1 MKRIFEHPPEEQT
14 GKRYWRSLG
23 ELSDTPEFRGWLERE
38 FPSGAAQLQGDE
50 WSRRGFLKLMGA
62 SMALAG
68 FGLTSCRRPEAHLVP
83 FTKSVE
89 WAIPGKALFYATAMP
104 RRTGALPL
112 VVTTHD
118 GRPTKIDGNPLHP
131 ASGGATDVFAQA
143 SILDLYDPARSKRFV
158 EKGEK
163 DEKGKKVENF
173 ERRDRFSFENYLAEL
188 RAKIAADGG
197 AGLAFLVEEV
207 HSPTRERL
215 RAELL
220 KVYPRMRWCVYDP
233 LLTEAQSFATQLSF
247 GDNVR
252 LIPRFERADVILA
265 LDSDFLDC
273 GEGDLAGV
281 RAFSSRRRVS
291 AAKDSMN
298 RLYVVENRFTLTGA
312 MADHRLRCPASQ
324 IPAFTR
330 ALAGKIA
337 AATKDQGLASTIAT
351 LTEPANAMKFDDQ
364 WLTECANDLM
374 AKPGASLVLAGS
386 HQPVVVQLM
395 AYAINSALKNVGATV
410 IVREFVRAPK
420 TNSCL
425 QLAGEVNAGRIKQLF
440 IFGGDPVYNAPKGL
454 TIDRESHAPVDWP
467 DLQKKVPDVIRLGYY
482 EDATSELSRWHVPAA
497 HYLEAWGDALTSDGA
512 YLAVQPMILPL
523 FGGMSEIELMNLLL
537 GGPKIEGPELVQE
550 TFRASAPPGDFQ
562 AAWSQL
568 LRDGFASHV
577 ALKEKPPTFN
587 ANNAGGV
594 AHTLW
599 ATASNPTLDAPE
611 IVLTR
616 SYSMDDG
623 RYINN
628 GWLQELPDPVTKLT
642 WDNAA
647 LMSPVLAKHLGV
659 KSGDLIN
666 IAITETTKDA
676 NKNPIRR
683 ELVIAALISPGH
695 ADNSISI
702 SLGYGRKKTGPVGE
716 EAGFNGF
723 LLRTSSNPHYIA
735 VDGKTVQAITV
746 TTSPTPKPTG
756 TPTPAPSGK
765 QKQLHTLGVYPLSI
779 TQDHWSIEGRGLVRE
794 ASIEKYRED
803 PEFVKKIAG
812 DDHLPPKLPSL
823 YSHPPLTADQQWGM
837 SVDLNVC
844 TGCSACIVACQS
856 ENNIPIVGKLQV
868 SHGRAMHWLRLDRY
882 YASAKPFNQDRGEYP
897 EDPEMVH
904 EPMMCQHCENAP
916 CETVCPV
923 NATVHSEDGLN
934 VMAYN
939 RCIGTR
945 YCANNCP
952 FKVRR
957 FNYFDYNQR
966 PIGKKKIG
974 PITVF
979 QEYLGPLTEKGAP
992 DTVKLQKNP
1001 NVTVRMRGVME
1012 KCTYC
1017 VQRIEEAKIAA
1028 KVRAGASDKTLIPRD
1043 SFTSACAQA
1052 CPTEAIVFGD
1062 VKDPE
1067 SRVSKMKMQDRNYR
1081 LLEYLNVKTRTS
1093 YLARI
1098 RNPNPKMPDAHKIG
1112 VASLDHHGP
1121 THAESSHA
1129 PKGQHDFNQHQHN
1142 EATPTPSSQPD
1153 HSHHDDA
1160 APAASPSAT
1169 PEHQH

>member
-1 MKRIFEHPPEEQT
+1 MKRVFEHPPEKMT
-14 GKRYWRSLG
+14 GKRYWRSLD
-23 ELSDTPEFRGWLERE
+23 EFSETPEFRGWLERE
-38 FPSGAAQLQGDE
+38 FPSGAAQLNGDE

-68 FGLTSCRRPEAHLVP
+68 FGLTSCRRPEMHLVP

-89 WAIPGKALFYATAMP
+89 WTIPGKALYYATAMP
-104 RRTGALPL
+104 RRTGAIPL
-112 VVTTHD
+112 IAATVD
-118 GRPTKIDGNPLHP
+118 GRPIKIEGNPLHP
-131 ASGGATDVFAQA
+131 ASGGATDTFAQA

-158 EKGEK
+158 EKGQR
-163 DEKGKKVENF
+163 DEKGKKVDSYET
-173 ERRDRFSFENYLAEL
+173 RDRAAFEKYLGDL
-188 RAKIAADGG
+188 RTKIASDGG

-220 KVYPRMRWCVYDP
+220 KAYPKMRWCVYDP

-247 GDNVR
+247 GDNAR
-252 LIPRFERADVILA
+252 LVPRFERADVVLA

-273 GEGDLAGV
+273 GEGDLAGI
-281 RAFSSRRRVS
+281 RAFTSRRRVGE
-291 AAKDSMN
+291 AKDAMN

-312 MADHRLRCPASQ
+312 MADHRMRCPASQ

-330 ALAGKIA
+330 ALAAKIA
-337 AATKDQGLASTIAT
+337 VATKDQGLASTIAT
-351 LTEPANAMKFDDQ
+351 LTEPVNAMPFDDA
-364 WLTECANDLM
+364 WLSECANDLM
-374 AKPGASLVLAGS
+374 AKPGASLVVAGA

-395 AYAINSALKNVGATV
+395 VYAINAALKNVGATV
-410 IVREFVRAPK
+410 VVREFLKAPK
-420 TNSCL
+420 TNSIL
-425 QLAGEVNAGRIKQLF
+425 QLAGEINAGRIKQLF
-440 IFGGDPVYNAPKGL
+440 ILGGDPVYNAPKGI
-454 TIDRESHAPVDWP
+454 TIDKDTKAPVDWP
-467 DLQKKVPDVIRLGYY
+467 DLQRKVPDVVRLGYY
-482 EDATSELSRWHVPAA
+482 EDETSELSNWHVPAA
-497 HYLEAWGDALTSDGA
+497 HYLESWGDALTSDGA
-512 YLAVQPMILPL
+512 YVAIQPMILPL
-523 FGGMSEIELMNLLL
+523 FGGLSELDLINALL
-537 GGPKIEGPELVQE
+537 GRPKVEGPELVQE

-562 AAWSQL
+562 AAWSQM
-568 LRDGFASHV
+568 LRDGFATHIT
-577 ALKEKPPTFN
+577 LKEKPPTFN
-587 ANNAGGV
+587 SNNAGGV

-599 ATASNPTLDAPE
+599 STPPNPTMDAPE

-616 SYSMDDG
+616 SYNVDDG

-647 LMSPVLAKHLGV
+647 LISPAMAKHLGV
-659 KSGDLIN
+659 ESGDLIN
-666 IAITETTKDA
+666 IAVTETTKDA
-676 NKNPIRR
+676 QQKNIRR

-702 SLGYGRKKTGPVGE
+702 SLGYGRKKTGPIGE

-735 VDGKTVQAITV
+735 VDSKTVEAISV
-746 TTSPTPKPTG
+746 TTAATPVESKPERPG
-756 TPTPAPSGK
+756 MNPAPPSPSASPK
-765 QKQLHTLGVYPLSI
+765 VRAHTLGTYALAV

-794 ASIEKYRED
+794 ATIEKYRED

-812 DDHLPPKLPSL
+812 DEELPHKLPSI
-823 YSHPPLTADQQWGM
+823 YSHPPLSSEQQWGM
-837 SVDLNVC
+837 AVDLNVC

-868 SHGRAMHWLRLDRY
+868 QHGRAMHWLRLDRY
-882 YASAKPFNQDRGEYP
+882 YASEKPFNQDRGEYP
-897 EDPEMVH
+897 ENPEMVH

-957 FNYFDYNQR
+957 FNFFDYNQR

-974 PITVF
+974 PLSVY
-979 QEYLGPLTEKGAP
+979 QEYIAPFTEKGAP

-1028 KVRAGASDKTLIPRD
+1028 HVKAGASDKTRIPRD

-1067 SRVSKMKMQDRNYR
+1067 SKVSKIKMQDRNYR
-1081 LLEYLNVKTRTS
+1081 LLEYLNVNTRTS

-1098 RNPNPKMPDAHKIG
+1098 RNPNPKMPDAGRIA
-1112 VASLDHHGP
+1112 VASLGHEGP
-1121 THAESSHA
+1121 EGPDKA
-1129 PKGQHDFNQHQHN
+1129 KHDFNQHDKGALN
-1142 EATPTPSSQPD
+1142 PTEKP
-1153 HSHHDDA
+1153 
-1160 APAASPSAT
+1160 
-1169 PEHQH
+1169 

>member
-1 MKRIFEHPPEEQT
+1 MKRVFEHPPVKLT

-38 FPSGAAQLQGDE
+38 FPAGAAQLEGDE

-104 RRTGALPL
+104 RRTGAIPL

-131 ASGGATDVFAQA
+131 ASGGATDAFAQA

-158 EKGEK
+158 EKGERI
-163 DEKGKKVENF
+163 EGGKKVENF
-173 ERRDRFSFENYLAEL
+173 ETRDRKAFEKYLAQL
-188 RAKIAADGG
+188 RSKIVVEGG

-215 RAELL
+215 RAELQ
-220 KVYPRMRWCVYDP
+220 KVFPKMRWCVYDP
-233 LLTEAQSFATQLSF
+233 LLTEAQSFATQMSF
-247 GDNVR
+247 GENSR
-252 LIPRFERADVILA
+252 LVPRLDRADVVLA

-273 GEGDLAGV
+273 GDGDLAAV

-291 AAKDSMN
+291 AAKDTMN

-324 IPAFTR
+324 ISAFAF
-330 ALAGKIA
+330 ALAGKVA
-337 AATKDQGLASTIAT
+337 AATKDAGLFTTIAT
-351 LTEPANAMKFDDQ
+351 LKPPEGAAEKFNEQ
-364 WLTECANDLM
+364 WLTEVANDLLS
-374 AKPGASLVLAGS
+374 KPGASLVLAGS
-386 HQPVVVQLM
+386 HQPVVVQFL
-395 AYAINSALKNVGATV
+395 AYAVNSALKNIGATL
-410 IVREFVRAPK
+410 IVREFARNSK
-420 TNSCL
+420 TNSIL
-425 QLAGEVNAGRIKQLF
+425 QLAGEISGGRIKQLF
-440 IFGGDPVYNAPKGL
+440 IFGGDPVYNAPRGI
-454 TIDRESHAPVDWP
+454 TQDRETKGPVDWA
-467 DLQKKVPDVIRLGYY
+467 DLQKKVPDVVRLGHY
-482 EDATSELSRWHVPAA
+482 EDATSALSHWHVPAA
-497 HYLEAWGDALTSDGA
+497 HYLEAWGDALTFEGA
-512 YLAVQPMILPL
+512 YLAIQPMILPL
-523 FGGMSEIELMNLLL
+523 FGGLSEIELMNAVL
-537 GGPKIEGPELVQE
+537 GAPKMEGPELVQE
-550 TFRASAPPGDFQ
+550 TFRATTPPGDF
-562 AAWSQL
+562 ATAWSRL

-577 ALKEKPPTFN
+577 VLKDKPPTFN

-599 ATASNPTLDAPE
+599 APPPVPTLDSPE
-611 IVLTR
+611 VVLVR
-616 SYSMDDG
+616 SYAMDDG

-628 GWLQELPDPVTKLT
+628 GWLQELPDPITKLT

-647 LMSPVLAKHLGV
+647 IMSPVLAKHLGV
-659 KSGDLIN
+659 NTGDLVK
-666 IAITETTKDA
+666 IAITEKGLDA
-676 NKNPIRR
+676 QKKNIRR
-683 ELVIAALISPGH
+683 ELVIAALVSPGH
-695 ADNSISI
+695 ADNSITI
-702 SLGYGRKKTGPVGE
+702 PLGYGRKQTGPVGE
-716 EAGFNGF
+716 EAGFNGY
-723 LLRTSSNPHYIA
+723 LLRNSSNPHFITA
-735 VDGKTVQAITV
+735 DGKTVESVKV
-746 TTSPTPKPTG
+746 TKAAG
-756 TPTPAPSGK
+756 TYA
-765 QKQLHTLGVYPLSI
+765 LSV

-794 ASIEKYRED
+794 ATVEHYRED
-803 PEFVKKIAG
+803 NEFVKKIAG
-812 DDHLPPKLPSL
+812 DDELPAKLPSL
-823 YSHPPLTADQQWGM
+823 YSHPPLKAAQQWGM

-856 ENNIPIVGKLQV
+856 ENNIPIVGKLQAG
-868 SHGRAMHWLRLDRY
+868 HGRAMHWLRLDRY
-882 YASAKPFNQDRGEYP
+882 YASEKPFNQDKGEYP
-897 EDPEMVH
+897 ENPEIVH

-966 PIGKKKIG
+966 PVGKEKILG
-974 PITVF
+974 ATVY
-979 QEYLGPLTEKGAP
+979 QEYLGPFTKKGAP

-1028 KVRAGASDKTLIPRD
+1028 HVRAGASSSTLIPRD
-1043 SFTSACAQA
+1043 SFTTACAQA

-1062 VKDPE
+1062 VADPE
-1067 SRVSKMKMQDRNYR
+1067 SRVSKMKKQDRNYR
-1081 LLEYLNVKTRTS
+1081 LLEYLNVNTRTS

-1098 RNPNPKMPDAHKIG
+1098 RNPNPKMPDAGRIA
-1112 VASLDHHGP
+1112 VASLSHTHEGP
-1121 THAESSHA
+1121 EHAKAGHDA
-1129 PKGQHDFNQHQHN
+1129 HQHDKGPLKL
-1142 EATPTPSSQPD
+1142 EEKP
-1153 HSHHDDA
+1153 
-1160 APAASPSAT
+1160 
-1169 PEHQH
+1169 

>member
-1 MKRIFEHPPEEQT
+1 MKRVFEHPPEQLT

-23 ELSDTPEFRGWLERE
+23 ELSDTPEFRGWLEKE
-38 FPSGAAQLQGDE
+38 FPAGAAQLEGDE

-89 WAIPGKALFYATAMP
+89 WTIPGKALYYATAMP

-112 VVTTHD
+112 IAATVD
-118 GRPTKIDGNPLHP
+118 GRPIKLEGNPLHP
-131 ASGGATDVFAQA
+131 ASGGATDAFAQA
-143 SILDLYDPARSKRFV
+143 SLLDLYDPARSKRFV

-173 ERRDRFSFENYLAEL
+173 EARDRAAFEKYLAEL
-188 RAKIAADGG
+188 RTKIAADSG

-215 RAELL
+215 RAELQ
-220 KVYPRMRWCVYDP
+220 KTYPKMRWCVYDP

-247 GDNVR
+247 GDNAR
-252 LIPRFERADVILA
+252 LVPRFERADVVVA

-273 GEGDLAGV
+273 GEGDVAGV
-281 RAFSSRRRVS
+281 RAFSSRRRVCE
-291 AAKDSMN
+291 AKEAMN

-312 MADHRLRCPASQ
+312 MADHRMRCPASQ

-337 AATKDQGLASTIAT
+337 IATKDQGLASTIAT
-351 LTEPANAMKFDDQ
+351 LTEPVNAMPFDDA

-374 AKPGASLVLAGS
+374 AKPGASLVVAGP

-395 AYAINSALKNVGATV
+395 VYAINSALKNIGATL
-410 IVREFVRAPK
+410 IIREFVRAPK
-420 TNSCL
+420 TNSIL
-425 QLAGEVNAGRIKQLF
+425 QLAGEINSGRIKQLF

-454 TIDRESHAPVDWP
+454 TLHVGKPDAAQAADREVAPIDWA
-467 DLQKKVPDVIRLGYY
+467 DLQKTVPDVVRLGYF
-482 EDATSELSRWHVPAA
+482 EDATSELSKWHVPAA
-497 HYLEAWGDALTSDGA
+497 HYLESWSDALTSDGA
-512 YLAVQPMILPL
+512 YLAIQPMILPL
-523 FGGMSEIELMNLLL
+523 FGGMSELELMNALL
-537 GGPKIEGPELVQE
+537 GAQKVDGPELVQE
-550 TFRASAPPGDFQ
+550 TFRTSAPPGDFQ
-562 AAWSQL
+562 TAWTQL
-568 LRDGFASHV
+568 LRDGFATHI
-577 ALKEKPPTFN
+577 ALKDKPPTFN
-587 ANNAGGV
+587 SNNAGGV

-599 ATASNPTLDAPE
+599 ATAPNPTLDAPE

-616 SYSMDDG
+616 SYAMDDG

-628 GWLQELPDPVTKLT
+628 GWLQELPDPITKLT

-647 LMSPVLAKHLGV
+647 LMSPAMAKHLGV
-659 KSGDLIN
+659 NTGDLVN
-666 IAITETTKDA
+666 IAVTETTKDA
-676 NKNPIRR
+676 QQKNIRR
-683 ELVIAALISPGH
+683 ELVIAAVISPGH

-702 SLGYGRKKTGPVGE
+702 ALGYGRKKTGPIGE
-716 EAGFNGF
+716 EAGFNGY
-723 LLRTSSNPHYIA
+723 LLRTSSNPHYMA
-735 VDGKTVQAITV
+735 VDSKTIEAITV
-746 TTSPTPKPTG
+746 TTAATPVAAASPTPNN
-756 TPTPAPSGK
+756 TPKPAPM
-765 QKQLHTLGVYPLSI
+765 HTLGTYPLSI

-794 ASIEKYRED
+794 ATIEKYRED

-812 DDHLPPKLPSL
+812 DEELPAKLPSI
-823 YSHPPLTADQQWGM
+823 YSHPPLTAEQQWGM
-837 SVDLNVC
+837 TVDLNVC
-844 TGCSACIVACQS
+844 TGCSACVIACQS
-856 ENNIPIVGKLQV
+856 ENNIPIVGKLQAG
-868 SHGRAMHWLRLDRY
+868 HGRTMHWIRLDRY
-882 YASAKPFNQDRGEYP
+882 YASEKPFNQDRGEYP
-897 EDPEMVH
+897 ENPEIVH
-904 EPMMCQHCENAP
+904 QAMMCQHCENAP

-957 FNYFDYNQR
+957 FNFFDYNQR
-966 PIGKKKIG
+966 PIGKKKVG
-974 PITVF
+974 PLEVY
-979 QEYLGPLTEKGAP
+979 QEYIAPFTEKGAP
-992 DTVKLQKNP
+992 DTSKLQKNP

-1028 KVRAGASDKTLIPRD
+1028 HVKAGASDKTRIPRD

-1067 SRVSKMKMQDRNYR
+1067 SRVSKIKMQDRNYR
-1081 LLEYLNVKTRTS
+1081 LLEYLNVNTRTS

-1098 RNPNPKMPDAHKIG
+1098 RNPNPKMPDANRIA
-1112 VASLDHHGP
+1112 VASLGNEHHEN
-1121 THAESSHA
+1121 TEHKNRAVNAEEK
-1129 PKGQHDFNQHQHN
+1129 P
-1142 EATPTPSSQPD
+1142 
-1153 HSHHDDA
+1153 
-1160 APAASPSAT
+1160 
-1169 PEHQH
+1169 

>member
-1 MKRIFEHPPEEQT
+1 MKRIFEHPPETLT
-14 GKRYWRSLG
+14 GKRYWRSLD
-23 ELSDTPEFRGWLERE
+23 EFSDTPEFRGWLERE
-38 FPSGAAQLQGDE
+38 FPAGAAQLNGDE

-89 WAIPGKALFYATAMP
+89 WTIPGKALYYATAMP
-104 RRTGALPL
+104 RRTGAIPL
-112 VVTTHD
+112 IAATVD
-118 GRPTKIDGNPLHP
+118 GRPIKLEGNPLHP
-131 ASGGATDVFAQA
+131 ASGGSTDTFAQA
-143 SILDLYDPARSKRFV
+143 SLLDLYDPARSKRFV
-158 EKGEK
+158 QKGQR
-163 DEKGKKVENF
+163 DEKGKKVDSF
-173 ERRDRFSFENYLAEL
+173 DSRDRAAFEKYLTEL
-188 RAKIAADGG
+188 TGKIAADGG

-215 RAELL
+215 RAELV
-220 KVYPRMRWCVYDP
+220 KTFPKMRWCVYDP

-247 GDNVR
+247 GDNAR
-252 LIPRFERADVILA
+252 LVPRFERADVVLA

-273 GEGDLAGV
+273 GEGDLAGI
-281 RAFSSRRRVS
+281 RAFTSRRRVS
-291 AAKDSMN
+291 GAKDAMN
-298 RLYVVENRFTLTGA
+298 RLYVVENRYTLTGA

-337 AATKDQGLASTIAT
+337 VATKDQGLASTIAT
-351 LTEPANAMKFDDQ
+351 LTEPVNAMQFEDA
-364 WLTECANDLM
+364 WVTECANDLM
-374 AKPGASLVLAGS
+374 AKPGASLVVAGA

-395 AYAINSALKNVGATV
+395 VYAINAALKNVGATV
-410 IVREFVRAPK
+410 IVREFIRAPK
-420 TNSCL
+420 TNSIL
-425 QLAGEVNAGRIKQLF
+425 QLAGEINAGRIKQLF
-440 IFGGDPVYNAPKGL
+440 ILGGDPVYNAPRGI
-454 TIDRESHAPVDWP
+454 TIDRETKAPVDWP
-467 DLQKKVPDVIRLGYY
+467 DLQRKVPDVVRLGYY
-482 EDATSELSRWHVPAA
+482 EDATSELSNWHVPAA
-497 HYLEAWGDALTSDGA
+497 HYLESWSDALTNDGA
-512 YLAVQPMILPL
+512 YVAIQPMILPL
-523 FGGMSEIELMNLLL
+523 FGGMSELDLLNAVL
-537 GGPKIEGPELVQE
+537 GRPKVEGPELVQE

-568 LRDGFASHV
+568 LRDGFATHV

-599 ATASNPTLDAPE
+599 STPPNPTLDAPE

-616 SYSMDDG
+616 SYNIDDG

-628 GWLQELPDPVTKLT
+628 GWLQELPDPITKLT

-647 LMSPVLAKHLGV
+647 LISPAMAKHLGV
-659 KSGDLIN
+659 ATGDLIN
-666 IAITETTKDA
+666 IGITETTKDA
-676 NKNPIRR
+676 QGKNIRR
-683 ELVIAALISPGH
+683 ELVIAAVVSPGH

-702 SLGYGRKKTGPVGE
+702 SLGYGRKKTGPIGE
-716 EAGFNGF
+716 EAGFNAF

-735 VDGKTVQAITV
+735 VDSKTVEAISV
-746 TTSPTPKPTG
+746 TTAPTAVQPASPTATTAPTAAPKVR
-756 TPTPAPSGK
+756 A
-765 QKQLHTLGVYPLSI
+765 HTLGKYPLSI

-794 ASIEKYRED
+794 ASLEKYRED

-812 DDHLPPKLPSL
+812 DEELPPKLPSL
-823 YSHPPLTADQQWGM
+823 YSHPPLSAEQQWGM
-837 SVDLNVC
+837 TVDLNVC

-882 YASAKPFNQDRGEYP
+882 YASAKPFNQDRGEFP
-897 EDPEMVH
+897 EDPELVH

-974 PITVF
+974 PLSVY
-979 QEYLGPLTEKGAP
+979 QEYIAPFTEKGAP

-1028 KVRAGASDKTLIPRD
+1028 HVKAGASDKTRIPRD
-1043 SFTSACAQA
+1043 SFTTACAQV
-1052 CPTEAIVFGD
+1052 CPTEAIAFGD
-1062 VKDPE
+1062 IKDPE
-1067 SRVSKMKMQDRNYR
+1067 SKVSKIKAQDRNYR
-1081 LLEYLNVKTRTS
+1081 LLEYLNVSTRTS

-1098 RNPNPKMPDAHKIG
+1098 RNPNPKMPDAHRIG
-1112 VASLDHHGP
+1112 VASLGHHGP
-1121 THAESSHA
+1121 THAETSDSTTSSHA
-1129 PKGQHDFNQHQHN
+1129 PKAQHDFNQQQH
-1142 EATPTPSSQPD
+1142 
-1153 HSHHDDA
+1153 A
-1160 APAASPSAT
+1160 AGTPAASVSPS
-1169 PEHQH
+1169 PSPGGHEHH

>member
-1 MKRIFEHPPEEQT
+1 MKRVFEHPPEKLT

-38 FPSGAAQLQGDE
+38 FPAGAAQLEGDE

-89 WAIPGKALFYATAMP
+89 WTIPGKALYYATAMP

-112 VVTTHD
+112 IAATVD
-118 GRPTKIDGNPLHP
+118 GRPIKLEGNPLHP
-131 ASGGATDVFAQA
+131 SSGGATDAFAQA
-143 SILDLYDPARSKRFV
+143 SLLDLYDPARSKRFV

-163 DEKGKKVENF
+163 GQKKENF
-173 ERRDRFSFENYLAEL
+173 EPRDRATFEKYLAEL
-188 RAKIAADGG
+188 RTNIAADGG
-197 AGLAFLVEEV
+197 AGLAFLVEEL

-220 KVYPRMRWCVYDP
+220 KVYPKMRWCVYDP

-247 GDNVR
+247 GDNAR
-252 LIPRFERADVILA
+252 LVPRFERADVVVA

-273 GEGDLAGV
+273 GEGDVAGV
-281 RAFSSRRRVS
+281 RAFSSRRRVTG
-291 AAKDSMN
+291 AKDAMN

-312 MADHRLRCPASQ
+312 MADHRMRCPASQ

-337 AATKDQGLASTIAT
+337 VATKDQGLASTIAT
-351 LTEPANAMKFDDQ
+351 LTEPVNGMQFEDA

-374 AKPGASLVLAGS
+374 AKPGASLVMAGP

-395 AYAINSALKNVGATV
+395 VYAINSALKNVGATV

-420 TNSCL
+420 TNSIL
-425 QLAGEVNAGRIKQLF
+425 QLAGEINSGRIKQLF
-440 IFGGDPVYNAPKGL
+440 ILGGDPVYNAPKGI
-454 TIDRESHAPVDWP
+454 TIDKGTKAPVDWP
-467 DLQKKVPDVIRLGYY
+467 ELQKTVPDVVRLGFY
-482 EDATSELSRWHVPAA
+482 EDATSELSKWHVPAA
-497 HYLEAWGDALTSDGA
+497 HYLESWGDALTNDGA
-512 YLAVQPMILPL
+512 YLAIQPMILPL
-523 FGGMSEIELMNLLL
+523 FGGMSEIDLMNAML

-562 AAWSQL
+562 TTWSQL
-568 LRDGFASHV
+568 LRDGFATHV

-587 ANNAGGV
+587 SNNAGGV

-599 ATASNPTLDAPE
+599 STAPNPTLDAPE

-616 SYSMDDG
+616 SYAMDDG

-628 GWLQELPDPVTKLT
+628 GWLQELPDPITKLT

-647 LMSPVLAKHLGV
+647 LMSPAMAKHLGV
-659 KSGDLIN
+659 NTGDLIN
-666 IAITETTKDA
+666 VAVTETTKDVHQ
-676 NKNPIRR
+676 KNIRR

-702 SLGYGRKKTGPVGE
+702 SLGYGRKKTGPIGE
-716 EAGFNGF
+716 EAGFNAY

-735 VDGKTVQAITV
+735 VDSKTIEAITV
-746 TTSPTPKPTG
+746 TTAPTALEKIASPTPSPTASA
-756 TPTPAPSGK
+756 TPKVRA
-765 QKQLHTLGVYPLSI
+765 HTLGTYALSI

-794 ASIEKYRED
+794 ASLEHYRED

-812 DDHLPPKLPSL
+812 DDELPPMLPSI
-823 YSHPPLTADQQWGM
+823 YSHPPLTAEQQWGM
-837 SVDLNVC
+837 TVDLNVC
-844 TGCSACIVACQS
+844 TGCSACVIACQS
-856 ENNIPIVGKLQV
+856 ENNIPIVGKLQA
-868 SHGRAMHWLRLDRY
+868 SHGRSMHWIRLDRY
-882 YASAKPFNQDRGEYP
+882 YASNKPYNQDRGEYP
-897 EDPEMVH
+897 ENPEIVH

-957 FNYFDYNQR
+957 FNFFDYNQR
-966 PIGKKKIG
+966 PIGKTKVG
-974 PITVF
+974 PISVY
-979 QEYLGPLTEKGAP
+979 QEYIAPFTEKGAP
-992 DTVKLQKNP
+992 DTTKLQKNP

-1028 KVRAGASDKTLIPRD
+1028 HVKAGASDKTRIPLD

-1067 SRVSKMKMQDRNYR
+1067 SRVSKIKMQERNYR
-1081 LLEYLNVKTRTS
+1081 LLEYLNVNTRTS

-1098 RNPNPKMPDAHKIG
+1098 RNPNPKMPDANRIA
-1112 VASLDHHGP
+1112 VASLGHESHEGP
-1121 THAESSHA
+1121 DKA
-1129 PKGQHDFNQHQHN
+1129 KHDFNQHDKGALN
-1142 EATPTPSSQPD
+1142 
-1153 HSHHDDA
+1153 
-1160 APAASPSAT
+1160 
-1169 PEHQH
+1169 PEEKP

>member
-1 MKRIFEHPPEEQT
+1 MKRVFEHPPENLT

-38 FPSGAAQLQGDE
+38 FPAGAAQLEGDE

-104 RRTGALPL
+104 RRTGAIPL

-131 ASGGATDVFAQA
+131 ASGGATDAFAQA
-143 SILDLYDPARSKRFV
+143 SILDLYDPARSKRFA
-158 EKGEK
+158 EKTEK
-163 DEKGKKVENF
+163 VADGKKAENL
-173 ERRDRFSFENYLAEL
+173 ETRDRAAFEKYLGQL
-188 RAKIAADGG
+188 RSKISADGG

-215 RAELL
+215 RAELV
-220 KVYPRMRWCVYDP
+220 KAFPKMRWCVYDP
-233 LLTEAQSFATQLSF
+233 LLTEAQAFATHMSF
-247 GDNVR
+247 GDNSR
-252 LIPRFERADVILA
+252 LIPRLDRADVVLA
-265 LDSDFLDC
+265 LDNDFLDC
-273 GEGDLAGV
+273 GDGDLAAV
-281 RAFSSRRRVS
+281 RAFSARRRVS
-291 AAKDSMN
+291 EAKDTMN

-324 IPAFTR
+324 IGAFAF

-337 AATKDQGLASTIAT
+337 AATKDSGLFTTIAT
-351 LTEPANAMKFDDQ
+351 LKAPDGAVDPFEEQ
-364 WLTECANDLM
+364 WLTEVANDLLS
-374 AKPGASLVLAGS
+374 KPGASLVLAGS
-386 HQPVVVQLM
+386 HQPVVVQFL
-395 AYAINSALKNVGATV
+395 AYAINSALKNIGATLL
-410 IVREFVRAPK
+410 IREFARNSK
-420 TNSCL
+420 TNSIL
-425 QLAGEVNAGRIKQLF
+425 QLAGEISAGRIKQLF
-440 IFGGDPVYNAPKGL
+440 IFGGDPVYNAPRGV
-454 TIDRESHAPVDWP
+454 TQDREKKGPVDWA
-467 DLQKKVPDVIRLGYY
+467 DLQKRVPDVVRLGYY
-482 EDATSELSRWHVPAA
+482 EDETSGLSKWHVPAA
-497 HYLEAWGDALTSDGA
+497 HYLEAWGDALTAEGA
-512 YLAVQPMILPL
+512 YLAIQPMILPL
-523 FGGMSEIELMNLLL
+523 FGGFSEIDLMSAVL
-537 GGPKIEGPELVQE
+537 GTPKVEGPEMVQE
-550 TFRASAPPGDFQ
+550 TFRASAPPGDFTT
-562 AAWSQL
+562 AWSRL

-577 ALKEKPPTFN
+577 VLKDKPPTFN
-587 ANNAGGV
+587 ANNAGGI

-599 ATASNPTLDAPE
+599 APAPKPTLDSPE
-611 IVLTR
+611 IVLVR
-616 SYSMDDG
+616 SYAMDDG

-628 GWLQELPDPVTKLT
+628 GWLQELPDPISKLT

-659 KSGDLIN
+659 ETGDLIN
-666 IAITETTKDA
+666 IAITEKGLDS
-676 NKNPIRR
+676 NKKNIRR
-683 ELVIAALISPGH
+683 ELVIAALVSPGH
-695 ADNSISI
+695 ADHSISI
-702 SLGYGRKKTGPVGE
+702 PLGYGRKQTGPVGE
-716 EAGFNGF
+716 EAGFNGY
-723 LLRTSSNPHYIA
+723 LLRNSSNPHFIA
-735 VDGKTVQAITV
+735 ADGKTVEAVKV
-746 TTSPTPKPTG
+746 TKAGG
-756 TPTPAPSGK
+756 TYA
-765 QKQLHTLGVYPLSI
+765 LSI

-794 ASIEKYRED
+794 ATVERYRED
-803 PEFVKKIAG
+803 NEFVKKIAG
-812 DDHLPPKLPSL
+812 DDELPEKLPSL
-823 YSHPPLTADQQWGM
+823 YSHPPLTAAQQWGM

-868 SHGRAMHWLRLDRY
+868 GHSRAMHWLRLDRY
-882 YASAKPFNQDRGEYP
+882 YASEKPFNQDRGEYP
-897 EDPEMVH
+897 ENPEVVH
-904 EPMMCQHCENAP
+904 QPMMCQHCENAP

-966 PIGKKKIG
+966 PIGKEKVLG
-974 PITVF
+974 LVTVY
-979 QEYLGPLTEKGAP
+979 QEYLGPLTKKGAP

-1028 KVRAGASDKTLIPRD
+1028 NVRAGASSNTLIPRD

-1062 VKDPE
+1062 VTDPE
-1067 SRVSKMKMQDRNYR
+1067 SRVSKMKKQDRNYR
-1081 LLEYLNVKTRTS
+1081 LLEYLNVSTRTS

-1098 RNPNPKMPDAHKIG
+1098 RNPNPKMPDAGRIA
-1112 VASLDHHGP
+1112 VASLGHG
-1121 THAESSHA
+1121 HEGGEHGKA
-1129 PKGQHDFNQHQHN
+1129 KHDAN
-1142 EATPTPSSQPD
+1142 
-1153 HSHHDDA
+1153 HHDKR
-1160 APAASPSAT
+1160 SAK
-1169 PEHQH
+1169 PEEKH